1 MKQNRFFLSAALTLV
16 SFVALLACV
25 LVRAFL
31 PAWILPD
38 INIPNLVLV
47 SLAALVLDHYVTGG
61 AKRCYIC
68 IPVFAALTF
77 GLLPFLCGLV
87 LPRDILRV
95 ALCGAAVFTLT
106 TWLYTSLLN
115 RIATGPIRK
124 AAPIVSAFGLYLAF
138 QCFAGIL
145 L

>member
-1 MKQNRFFLSAALTLV
+1 MKKNTY
-16 SFVALLACV
+16 LLNT
-25 LVRAFL
+25 
-31 PAWILPD
+31 I
-38 INIPNLVLV
+38 
-47 SLAALVLDHYVTGG
+47 LAALLGTVLLIAILFRTFAPRIILMELDIPNMALISLVTLLADHYLAPG

-77 GLLPFLCGLV
+77 GLLPFLCGLI
-87 LPRDILRV
+87 LPRDILRL

-115 RIATGPIRK
+115 RIATGPVRK